1 MVDRIKQLGWLAAE
15 IGLLLIVL
23 CVLLR
28 IILGTD
34 SGAYIGAVSD
44 NATKF
49 LQALPPGV
57 TLGVALIVLLYWFA
71 KVRLG

>member
-1 MVDRIKQLGWLAAE
+1 MIEQIKKTGWLAAE

-23 CVLLR
+23 CLLLR
-28 IILGTD
+28 IILGAD
-34 SGAYIGAVSD
+34 SGAYIVAVSD

-57 TLGVALIVLLYWFA
+57 TLGVALIVMLYWYA
-71 KVRLG
+71 KARLG

>member
-1 MVDRIKQLGWLAAE
+1 MIDHIKKTGWLAVE
-15 IGLLLIVL
+15 IGVLLIVL
-23 CVLLR
+23 CILLR

-34 SGAYIGAVSD
+34 SGTYIAAVSD

-57 TLGVALIVLLYWFA
+57 TLGVALIVMLYWFA